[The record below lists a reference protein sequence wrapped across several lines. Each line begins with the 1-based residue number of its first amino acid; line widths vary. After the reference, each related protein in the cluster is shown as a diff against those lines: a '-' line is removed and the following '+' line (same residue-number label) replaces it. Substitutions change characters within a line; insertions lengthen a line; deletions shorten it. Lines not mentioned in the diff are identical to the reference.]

1 MKDKT
6 FWKVLRGMGLKW
18 TAGDRIIPYTP
29 ETEPRFNKLG
39 VVRSIV
45 KVAMGM
51 GVERLKP
58 VCPITAVCFEETGC
72 YYPVMRWEQ
81 AASDLGLDAMFADG
95 LASAA
100 DSKLLHDPQVRET
113 LLEAVGVEHE

>member
-1 MKDKT
+1 MKEKT
-6 FWKVLRGMGLKW
+6 FWRVLKEMGLKW
-18 TAGDRIIPYTP
+18 TAGDRVIPYA
-29 ETEPRFNKLG
+29 NKKG
-39 VVRSIV
+39 VVRAVV

-81 AASDLGLDAMFADG
+81 AASDLGLDEMLADG
-95 LASAA
+95 LVSAA
-100 DSKLLHDPQVRET
+100 DSKILHDPRIREM
-113 LLEAVGVEHE
+113 LLEAVGLEGEPI